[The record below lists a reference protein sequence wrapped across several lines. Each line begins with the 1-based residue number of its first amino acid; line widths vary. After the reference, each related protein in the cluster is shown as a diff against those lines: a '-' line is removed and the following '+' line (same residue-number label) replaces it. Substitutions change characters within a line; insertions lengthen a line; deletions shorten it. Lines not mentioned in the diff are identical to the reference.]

1 MNWNLLKRVA
11 LNKIGKDYYKPIKT
25 KSALNNNYIEYESN
39 GNKVKN
45 LSPKEYLDIIRIYLS
60 DNKTQSEWKI

>member
-1 MNWNLLKRVA
+1 M
-11 LNKIGKDYYKPIKT
+11 KT

-45 LSPKEYLDIIRIYLS
+45 LSPKEYLDIIRTYLS

>member
-1 MNWNLLKRVA
+1 MKVME
-11 LNKIGKDYYKPIKT
+11 I
-25 KSALNNNYIEYESN
+25 
-39 GNKVKN
+39 KVKN